1 MGMRRVAAL
10 RQIRVPT
17 LAKWLIPAFAIG
29 LVLGGLILSGEDSVA
44 EPQEI
49 SAADLSIPIQPPEGT
64 SGSSGPALP
73 SASPGDEPAAGAV
86 ESPRVIPTSAGVVA
100 KPSPSPRRPRARDV
114 VASRSASK
122 PAGTA
127 AQSNS
132 TAAKL
137 PRYRGSLAIES
148 TPPGATVS
156 VDGRVVGSAP
166 VLLEE
171 VPAGSCVVRVES
183 SGYELW
189 SAAVHVVANKRTRVT
204 AMLQAG
210 SKP

>member
-10 RQIRVPT
+10 RQIEVPT

-44 EPQEI
+44 EPQKI
-49 SAADLSIPIQPPEGT
+49 SAVDVSIPIQPPEGT
-64 SGSSGPALP
+64 SGSNGPALP
-73 SASPGDEPAAGAV
+73 PASPGDQPGAGTV
-86 ESPRVIPTSAGVVA
+86 ESPRVIPASAGAVA

-148 TPPGATVS
+148 NPPGATVS

-183 SGYELW
+183 TGYELW